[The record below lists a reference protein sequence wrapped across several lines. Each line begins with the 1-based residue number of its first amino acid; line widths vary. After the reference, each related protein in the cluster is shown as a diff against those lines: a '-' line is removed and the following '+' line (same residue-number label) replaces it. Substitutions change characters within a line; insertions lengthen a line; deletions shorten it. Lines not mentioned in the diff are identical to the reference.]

1 MSKNASNAR
10 TAPVSDAA
18 RLRAAR
24 TRGRETKANLPLPLS
39 KPENTS
45 EAHKGHSG
53 EHKLGTFKGVL
64 MPTCENMWGVI
75 IFLRFYLIVGYA
87 GLGLTILIV
96 TLSFGVALTTAL
108 AMSAI
113 ATCGSHTAHGVYMML
128 VRALGKEIA
137 TATGIVYFLGF
148 VCLAVLECLGAC
160 EKLFALDETLKLTGS
175 FRFRNFDV
183 RLWGSIFMLF
193 CALCNYAG
201 TKIVSQIG
209 VLFFIIALYTLISFY
224 ISLIGA
230 PNLES
235 YDMSPG
241 VFEVSSSYAIS
252 SYAISSYANS
262 SYANSS
268 AINASYPGIVGRRLA
283 PGGYIKPTGLST
295 TNFYNN
301 FGPNF
306 GGEYDF
312 STCLAIFYPA
322 FTGILSGAN
331 RAAKL
336 RDPVA

>member
-1 MSKNASNAR
+1 
-10 TAPVSDAA
+10 
-18 RLRAAR
+18 
-24 TRGRETKANLPLPLS
+24 
-39 KPENTS
+39 
-45 EAHKGHSG
+45 
-53 EHKLGTFKGVL
+53 
-64 MPTCENMWGVI
+64 MWGVI

-224 ISLIGA
+224 IYILRTISR
-230 PNLES
+230 
-235 YDMSPG
+235 
-241 VFEVSSSYAIS
+241 SSELQIS
-252 SYAISSYANS
+252 SRMICRPGSSK
-262 SYANSS
+262 S
-268 AINASYPGIVGRRLA
+268 AAATPLA
-283 PGGYIKPTGLST
+283 ATPLAATPTAATPTAVPST
-295 TNFYNN
+295 PPT
-301 FGPNF
+301 
-306 GGEYDF
+306 
-312 STCLAIFYPA
+312 
-322 FTGILSGAN
+322 
-331 RAAKL
+331 
-336 RDPVA
+336 PV

>member
-1 MSKNASNAR
+1 MSKSEANAR
-10 TAPVSDAA
+10 IAPVSDAA

-39 KPENTS
+39 KRESTS

-53 EHKLGTFKGVL
+53 EHKLGRFKGVL
-64 MPTCENMWGVI
+64 VPTCENMWGVI

-160 EKLFALDETLKLTGS
+160 EELFALDETLKLTGS

-193 CALCNYAG
+193 CALSNYAG

-209 VLFFIIALYTLISFY
+209 VLFFIIVLYTLISFY

-235 YDMSPG
+235 FDMSPG
-241 VFEVSSSYAIS
+241 VFEGSSSYDT
-252 SYAISSYANS
+252 SSYANS
-262 SYANSS
+262 ST
-268 AINASYPGIVGRRLA
+268 INASYPGTGSGIVGRRLA
-283 PGGYIKPTGLST
+283 PGGYIKASGLSS
-295 TNFYNN
+295 TNFANN
-301 FGPNF
+301 FGPRF

-312 STCLAIFYPA
+312 STCLAIFFPC

>member
-1 MSKNASNAR
+1 M
-10 TAPVSDAA
+10 
-18 RLRAAR
+18 
-24 TRGRETKANLPLPLS
+24 
-39 KPENTS
+39 
-45 EAHKGHSG
+45 
-53 EHKLGTFKGVL
+53 
-64 MPTCENMWGVI
+64 
-75 IFLRFYLIVGYA
+75 RFYLIVGYA

-160 EKLFALDETLKLTGS
+160 EELFARDETLKLTGS

-193 CALCNYAG
+193 CALSNYAG

-209 VLFFIIALYTLISFY
+209 VLFFIIVLYTLISFY

-235 YDMSPG
+235 FDMSPG
-241 VFEVSSSYAIS
+241 VFEGSSSYDT
-252 SYAISSYANS
+252 SSYANS
-262 SYANSS
+262 ST
-268 AINASYPGIVGRRLA
+268 INASYPGTGSGIGGRRLA
-283 PGGYIKPTGLST
+283 PGGYIKASGLSS
-295 TNFYNN
+295 TNFANN
-301 FGPNF
+301 FGPKF

-312 STCLAIFYPA
+312 STCLAIFFPC